1 MRGKTSFLV
10 LGLVT
15 LLVFPLP
22 ALWALEYFEDIHFLE
37 VLELDNIF
45 SPLTLIGL
53 ELGVIYAFIVISV
66 GQLPA
71 FETLSKQQR
80 ILIEQLN
87 LNWGDIIFISFCAG
101 FGEEILFRAGIQH
114 WLGPWI
120 TSVLFIAVHGYFNP
134 LSLKKSLHGFLI
146 LPFII
151 LLAFAYEKF
160 GLWFVVAAHFS
171 YDLVLFSQVVTA
183 KKPKRK

>member
-1 MRGKTSFLV
+1 MRGKTSFLI

-22 ALWALEYFEDIHFLE
+22 ALWALAYFEDVHFLD
-37 VLELDNIF
+37 VLELDQVF
-45 SPLTLIGL
+45 SSLTLIGL
-53 ELGVIYAFIVISV
+53 EFGVLYAFIVIAV

-71 FETLSKQQR
+71 FETLSRQQR
-80 ILIEQLN
+80 LLIEQLN

-120 TSVLFIAVHGYFNP
+120 TSIFFIAIHGYFNP
-134 LSLKKSLHGFLI
+134 FSLRKSLHGILI
-146 LPFII
+146 LPFIV

-160 GLWFVVAAHFS
+160 GLWFVIAAHFS
-171 YDLVLFSQVVTA
+171 YDLVLFSQVVGN
-183 KKPKRK
+183 KKKNRI